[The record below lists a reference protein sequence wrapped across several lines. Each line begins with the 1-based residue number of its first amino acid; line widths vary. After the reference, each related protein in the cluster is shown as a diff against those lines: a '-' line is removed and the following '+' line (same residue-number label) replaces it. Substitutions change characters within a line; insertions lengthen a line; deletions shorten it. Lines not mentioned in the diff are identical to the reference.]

1 MRSPRNANV
10 RDLLAV
16 AAAMTLVTLVVLAP
30 QVRRLDFVPEHT
42 DPLFSI
48 WRLGWVAHQLPA
60 DPAHLYDANIFW
72 PERYTLAN
80 SDAMLLT
87 GAAASPL
94 LWVGIPSV
102 VVYNLL
108 LLASFVLS
116 GVTMF
121 WLVRS
126 LTGNAVAAF
135 VAGLAFAFFPFRLEH
150 YVHLELLS
158 AFWMPVVLWALHRVM
173 RGERPVRDGALLG
186 LLLAAQYHSS
196 IYFGIYLATYL
207 VVAGAVLLYSAS
219 RPTASLRALAA
230 AGLVSAALIAPSLPP
245 YLHVRQSI
253 GDRTADEVAYF
264 SARPADYFLR
274 HQPDRLPDE
283 VNERQLFPG
292 LVVITLAFIGLWPLN
307 TAVRWA
313 YLAGLLLA
321 FDLSL
326 GSHGLL
332 HPFVIKWLVPFKGLR
347 VPARFGM
354 LAGLSLSVLAG
365 FGTAR
370 LVSFTPGR
378 WAQLALAA
386 ALSGLILFEVWPSPK
401 LKPLRPI
408 HPVYAWLQ
416 QNPVHAAIEVPVTYE
431 DGPKYLLPSTTH
443 WRSMV
448 NGSSGSYP
456 KSYRY
461 IRGLM
466 RKFPDPESLAELLS
480 RDVSHVVV
488 HEQFM
493 GTPTYK
499 AMVARIEA
507 TGALSEVHV
516 ASDGRNEARI
526 YKLVR

>member
-1 MRSPRNANV
+1 MPRNV
-10 RDLLAV
+10 RDLFAV

-30 QVRRLDFVPEHT
+30 QVRHLDFVPEHT
-42 DPLFSI
+42 DPIFSI
-48 WRLGWVAHQLPA
+48 WRLAWIAHQLPA

-87 GAAASPL
+87 GVAASPL
-94 LWVGIPSV
+94 MWLGIPAV

-126 LTGNAVAAF
+126 LTGNTAASF
-135 VAGLAFAFFPFRLEH
+135 VSGLAFAFFPFRLEH

-158 AFWMPVVLWALHRVM
+158 AFWMPVALWALHRVI
-173 RGERPVRDGALLG
+173 GGARPVRDGILLG
-186 LLLAAQYHSS
+186 LLVAAQYHSS

-207 VVAGAVLLYSAS
+207 VVVGGVLFFSAS
-219 RPTASLRALAA
+219 RLKTSLRALAVA
-230 AGLVSAALIAPSLPP
+230 ALVGSALIAVSLPP

-253 GDRTADEVAYF
+253 GDRKIEEVEYF
-264 SARPADYFLR
+264 SAKPADYLSR
-274 HQPDRLPDE
+274 HQPDRMPDE

-292 LVVITLAFIGLWPLN
+292 LVVLTLAFIGLWPLN

-313 YLAGLLLA
+313 YLGGLLLA
-321 FDLSL
+321 FDMSL

-332 HPFVIKWLVPFKGLR
+332 HPFLFEWFVPFRGLR
-347 VPARFGM
+347 APARFGM
-354 LAGLSLSVLAG
+354 LTGLSLSVLAG
-365 FGTAR
+365 FGIAR
-370 LVSFTPGR
+370 LVSFTPRR
-378 WAQLALAA
+378 WPQVALAA

-408 HPVYAWLQ
+408 HPVYTWLQ

-443 WRSMV
+443 WRSMA

-493 GTPTYK
+493 GTPVYK

-507 TGALSEVHV
+507 TGALWQVHV

-526 YKLVR
+526 YKLGR

>member
-1 MRSPRNANV
+1 M
-10 RDLLAV
+10 LLAGV
-16 AAAMTLVTLVVLAP
+16 
-30 QVRRLDFVPEHT
+30 
-42 DPLFSI
+42 
-48 WRLGWVAHQLPA
+48 
-60 DPAHLYDANIFW
+60 
-72 PERYTLAN
+72 
-80 SDAMLLT
+80 
-87 GAAASPL
+87 AASPL
-94 LWVGIPSV
+94 IWLGIPPV

-121 WLVRS
+121 WLVRA
-126 LTGNAVAAF
+126 LTGNTAAAF
-135 VAGLAFAFFPFRLEH
+135 VSGLAFAFFPFRLEH
-150 YVHLELLS
+150 YVHFELLS
-158 AFWMPVVLWALHRVM
+158 AFWMPIVLWVLHRVM
-173 RGERPVRDGALLG
+173 RGERPVRDGVLLG
-186 LLLAAQYHSS
+186 LLVAAQYHSS

-207 VVAGAVLLYSAS
+207 VVVGGVLLCAAS
-219 RPTASLRALAA
+219 RPKTSLRALAA
-230 AGLVSAALIAPSLPP
+230 AALVSGALIAPALPP

-253 GDRTADEVAYF
+253 GDRTADEVQFF
-264 SARPADYFLR
+264 SARPADHLLR
-274 HQPDRLPDE
+274 DQPDRMEGE

-292 LVVITLAFIGLWPLN
+292 LVVLTLALIGLWPLN

-321 FDLSL
+321 FDMSL

-332 HPFVIKWLVPFKGLR
+332 HPFVIEWFMPFKGLR

-354 LAGLSLSVLAG
+354 VTGLSLSVLAG
-365 FGTAR
+365 FGIAR
-370 LVSFTPGR
+370 LLSFTPGR
-378 WAQLALAA
+378 LAQVALAA
-386 ALSGLILFEVWPSPK
+386 ALSGLILFEVWPSPN
-401 LKPLRPI
+401 LRPLRPI
-408 HPVYAWLQ
+408 HPVYVWLQ

-488 HEQFM
+488 HEEFM
-493 GTPTYK
+493 GTQAYK
-499 AMVARIEA
+499 AMVAKIEA
-507 TGALSEVHV
+507 TGALWEVHV
-516 ASDGRNEARI
+516 ASDGRNEARV